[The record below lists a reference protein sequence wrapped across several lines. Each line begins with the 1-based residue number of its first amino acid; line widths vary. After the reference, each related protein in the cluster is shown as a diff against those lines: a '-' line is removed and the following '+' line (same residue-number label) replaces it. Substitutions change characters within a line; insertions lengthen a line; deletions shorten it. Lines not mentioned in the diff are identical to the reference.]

1 LRKTQREIQKKEKER
16 LRRTEREE
24 KIKRKLVDKK

>member
-24 KIKRKLVDKK
+24 KIKRKVVDKK